1 MVASRAASAP
11 SAATPATVRAGWWR
25 GFVARDLRV
34 FAGFS
39 LECAPVSNHIGSIA
53 VNLEPGDGLWQH
65 RTMEQS
71 PLRSRRSLRV
81 QEAGLESEDL
91 LQPLDVASGDRQQTQ
106 FDPSF
111 ERVGREPSSCDQ
123 PERM

>member
-1 MVASRAASAP
+1 
-11 SAATPATVRAGWWR
+11 
-25 GFVARDLRV
+25 
-34 FAGFS
+34 
-39 LECAPVSNHIGSIA
+39 VSNHIGSIA
-53 VNLEPGDGLWQH
+53 VNLEPGNGLWQH
-65 RTMEQS
+65 RTMKQS

-91 LQPLDVASGDRQQTQ
+91 LQPLDVASGDRKQTQ

-111 ERVGREPSSCDQ
+111 ECVGREPSSCDQ